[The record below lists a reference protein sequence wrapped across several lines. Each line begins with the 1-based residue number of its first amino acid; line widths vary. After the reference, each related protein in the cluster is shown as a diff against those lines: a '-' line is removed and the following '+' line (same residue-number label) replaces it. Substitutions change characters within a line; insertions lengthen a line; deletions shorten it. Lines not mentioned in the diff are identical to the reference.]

1 MFSQGIYVQ
10 SDSFLAYFFFFSFTF
25 SSLKSAPVAVDGQDD
40 DLLCIVEEQQ
50 HKSVLGCG

>member
-1 MFSQGIYVQ
+1 MQ
-10 SDSFLAYFFFFSFTF
+10 SDSFLAYFFFFFSFTF